1 MTRLGR
7 RVSPWLLVLA
17 ASMGLGA
24 EPPVLDDLDGRS
36 IKPLEAPDAVATVL
50 VFVRTDCP
58 ISNRYAPDIRRLRES
73 FHGRGI
79 VFWLVYVDPGES
91 AEALRA
97 HLREYDYGVE
107 ALRDPEHLLAGRAGA
122 RVTPEA
128 AVFGRKQELLYRGR
142 IDDRYSGFG
151 EARPQATRRDLEQ
164 ALLAILSG
172 KKPSPARTDAVGC
185 YISDL
190 R

>member
-1 MTRLGR
+1 L
-7 RVSPWLLVLA
+7 SLVLA
-17 ASMGLGA
+17 AYMGLGA
-24 EPPVLDDLDGRS
+24 EPLVLVDLDGRS
-36 IKPLEAPDAVATVL
+36 IEPLKAADAEATVF

-73 FHGRGI
+73 FEGRGI
-79 VFWLVYVDPGES
+79 VFWLVYVDPEQS
-91 AEALRA
+91 AETLRA

-107 ALRDPEHLLAGRAGA
+107 ALRDPGHRLVDRAGA
-122 RVTPEA
+122 RVTPEV
-128 AVFGRKQELLYRGR
+128 AVFGPEQELFYRGR

-151 EARPQATRRDLEQ
+151 EARPHATRRDLEG
-164 ALLAILSG
+164 ALVAIVSG
-172 KKPSPARTDAVGC
+172 KRPSPATTDAVGC